1 MRAVTTGQV
10 SAPAPAQAFTHETLR
25 VSPAP
30 GASTTVHV
38 LRLQRS
44 RYRVRVARLDPLAR
58 LADWC
63 AANGTEHAL
72 IGGFYVRARS
82 VPLGDLWI
90 DGRALPSEPF
100 DAPWD
105 RLRSCVHI
113 EGDDVA
119 LRPRTELPAAVAGD
133 LLQAGPLLV
142 HGGRSAIRAGVDPEG
157 FSAGARQF
165 DSDITAGRYPRAALG
180 VNGGELIAA
189 VCDGR
194 TDDDSGLELG
204 ELADVMVSLGATDAI
219 NLDGGGSASLVVSG
233 RLVNTPREEHGVPLV
248 GGRPVPTALRFE
260 AR

>member
-1 MRAVTTGQV
+1 MRAVIPGPV
-10 SAPAPAQAFTHETLR
+10 AAAAPARAFAHETLR

-30 GASTTVHV
+30 GVTTTLHV
-38 LRLQRS
+38 LRLARS
-44 RYRVRVARLDPLAR
+44 RFRVRVARLDPLAR

-63 AANGTEHAL
+63 SETGAEHAL

-113 EGDDVA
+113 EGDEVT
-119 LRPRTELPAAVAGD
+119 LRPRTELPAAIAGD

-142 HGGRSAIRAGVDPEG
+142 RGGRSAIRAGVDPEG

-165 DSDITAGRYPRAALG
+165 DSDITVGRYPRAALG
-180 VNGGELIAA
+180 VNDRELIAA

-204 ELADVMVSLGATDAI
+204 ELADVMLSLGATDAI

-233 RLVNTPREEHGVPLV
+233 RLVNVPREEHGVHLV

-260 AR
+260 PR